1 MAVDIPEVWCR
12 FGIMV
17 HQDFLLEHDDVFLG
31 FASVVKELPANDI
44 NVLYLFLSEI
54 QAAALSTW
62 EKALLWEKSGAE
74 IFVVGE
80 EVHSFFSKLLETV
93 ENCRQ
98 SKSQA
103 P

>member
-1 MAVDIPEVWCR
+1 
-12 FGIMV
+12 MV
-17 HQDFLLEHDDVFLG
+17 HQDFLLEHNDVFLG
-31 FASVVKELPANDI
+31 FASVLKELPTNDI
-44 NVLYLFLSEI
+44 DVLHLFLSEI

-98 SKSQA
+98 SKS
-103 P
+103 